1 MAASAAV
8 PGSNKKQLLLMYTY
22 LLVYILLS
30 SGQIFF
36 NKWVLSDSKFNFPY
50 PVGLTLLHMVFS
62 TLLCFLV
69 VRVFEWVKLKQGM
82 TYDIYISSVLPI
94 GATFALTLWLGNTS
108 YLYISVSFAQ
118 MLKAIM
124 PVAVFLLGASFGL
137 EELSLKMM
145 GTMSVISGGV
155 LIASYG
161 EVNFN
166 WIGVVYMMGGVVGEA
181 FRLIFIELLLKRKGL
196 KMDPI
201 TMMYY
206 VSPCSA
212 VCLFVPWLVLEK
224 PKMDAAMQWH
234 FDPVIM
240 TLNALCTFALNV
252 SVFLV
257 ISHTS
262 ALTIR
267 VAGVIK
273 DWVVVLV
280 SVYLF
285 ADTKLTTINIF
296 GYVIAIVGVYM
307 YNSQKLKDAALAA
320 ANKSA
325 EERQGLLGLTNTT
338 IKHKQSGPSELE
350 IGIRDF
356 KENDVEQ

>member
-1 MAASAAV
+1 MAASA
-8 PGSNKKQLLLMYTY
+8 KKRLLLTY
-22 LLVYILLS
+22 AYLIVYILLS

-62 TLLCFLV
+62 TVLCFLV
-69 VRVFEWVKLKQGM
+69 VRVFEWVKLKEGM

-137 EELSLKMM
+137 EELSMKMM
-145 GTMSVISGGV
+145 GTMTIISAGV
-155 LIASYG
+155 SIASYG

-196 KMDPI
+196 KLDPI
-201 TMMYY
+201 IMMYY

-212 VCLFVPWLVLEK
+212 LCLFVPWLILEK
-224 PKMDAAMQWH
+224 PKMDAAVQWH

-285 ADTKLTTINIF
+285 ADAKLTVINIF
-296 GYVIAIVGVYM
+296 GYVIAIFGVYL
-307 YNSQKLKDAALAA
+307 YNAQKLNEAAVT
-320 ANKSA
+320 SA
-325 EERQGLLGLTNTT
+325 SNSTQESQGLLGVSNTT
-338 IKHKQSGPSELE
+338 QHKYKST
-350 IGIRDF
+350 
-356 KENDVEQ
+356 